1 MSDIQTSPDTAVRP
15 ASALQNFNLKDV
27 WSSPGVRQLAALIGV
42 ALAVAVGVTI
52 FMWGQKPGMQ
62 TLYSGLNTQDEAA
75 MVEALR
81 QAGIEFSQQPGGAI
95 QVAAGDVHSA
105 RLQLASQ
112 GLPRSAGGGF
122 ETMREE
128 QGIGVSQFLENA
140 RYQHALETELSR
152 TISQLQPVRSA
163 RVHLAIP
170 QRSAFVRN
178 RQQPS
183 ASVLLALYPGRRL
196 EDGQVDAVVHLVASS
211 IPELQASKVSV
222 VDEAGR
228 LLNRSGDSAMGLSTT
243 QLEYRTRLEDS
254 YRGRIEQLLL
264 PVLGPGRVSAQ
275 VSVDLDFSALEETR
289 ESYAPDGKVLRSEQ
303 LSENRDVT
311 AEAVG
316 VPGALSNRVPNSDQN
331 DDTDLAT
338 SRQQTRN
345 YEVDRTLS
353 HRRSDPGRLRRV
365 SVAVLVDHVP
375 DLEAGGD
382 STKPLAAGELAQIE
396 NLVKDAVGFDAE
408 RGDTVSISNLSFV
421 TPQAL
426 APVDEPMWDTPLV
439 RNLGRQLLGAAVL
452 LIIAFVVLRPALRA
466 ALNPPYP
473 VREVGPAALGASA
486 PMAAASADGQMQAQ
500 TLADEQ
506 EAPRSAALPPMER
519 KLNVARDAVREDPK
533 RVAQLMKQWVGDD

>member
-1 MSDIQTSPDTAVRP
+1 MSDIQTTATAARP
-15 ASALQNFNLKDV
+15 PSALQNFNLKDL
-27 WSSPGVRQLAALIGV
+27 WSSPGVRQIAALVGV

-62 TLYSGLNTQDEAA
+62 TLYSGLNAQDEAE

-81 QAGIEFSQQPGGAI
+81 QAGITFKQNTAGGAI
-95 QVAAGDVHSA
+95 LVASQDVHRA

-183 ASVLLALYPGRRL
+183 ASVLISMYPGRRM

-222 VDEAGR
+222 VDESGR
-228 LLNRSGDSAMGLSTT
+228 LLNRAGDSALGLSTT
-243 QLEYRTRLEDS
+243 QLEYRTRLEDT

-264 PVLGPGRVSAQ
+264 PVLGAGRVSAQ
-275 VSVDLDFSALEETR
+275 VSADLDFSALEETH
-289 ESYAPDGKVLRSEQ
+289 ESFAPDGKVLRSEQ
-303 LSENRDVT
+303 LSENRDAT
-311 AEAVG
+311 SDAVG
-316 VPGALSNRVPNSDQN
+316 VPGALSNRVPNGGDQAAN
-331 DDTDLAT
+331 GNGQAT
-338 SRQQTRN
+338 SLQQTRN

-353 HRRSDPGRLRRV
+353 HRRSEPGRLRRI

-375 DLEAGGD
+375 DLAAGGD
-382 STKPLAAGELAQIE
+382 QTKPLDASELAQIE
-396 NLVKDAVGFDAE
+396 NLVKDAVGFNAE
-408 RGDTVSISNLSFV
+408 RGDTVSVSNLSFI
-421 TPQAL
+421 TPQEL
-426 APVDEPMWDTPLV
+426 APIAVPLWEKPMV
-439 RNLGRQLLGAAVL
+439 RNIGRQLLGATVL
-452 LIIAFVVLRPALRA
+452 LIIAFVVLRPALRS

-473 VREVGPAALGASA
+473 VREVGPAAL
-486 PMAAASADGQMQAQ
+486 AASSAQ
-500 TLADEQ
+500 SSAAGAMTSSVEDDQ
-506 EAPRSAALPPMER
+506 APRTPTPPPMER
-519 KLNVARDAVREDPK
+519 KLNIARDAVREDPK
-533 RVAQLMKQWVGDD
+533 RVAQLMKQWVGDE

>member
-1 MSDIQTSPDTAVRP
+1 MSDIQPSAAAPSTP
-15 ASALQNFNLKDV
+15 ASSLQNFNLKDV
-27 WSSPGVRQLAALIGV
+27 WASPGVRQIAALVGV

-52 FMWGQKPGMQ
+52 FMWAQKPGMQ
-62 TLYSGLNTQDEAA
+62 TLYSGLNTQDEAE

-81 QAGIEFSQQPGGAI
+81 QAGITFKQNSSGGAI
-95 QVAAGDVHSA
+95 QVAAEDVHRA

-152 TISQLQPVRSA
+152 TISQLKPVRSA

-183 ASVLLALYPGRRL
+183 ASVLVALYPGRRL

-222 VDEAGR
+222 VDESGR
-228 LLNRSGDSAMGLSTT
+228 LLNRSGDAALGLSTT
-243 QLEYRTRLEDS
+243 QLEYRTRLEDT

-303 LSENRDVT
+303 RSENRDVT
-311 AEAVG
+311 NEAVG
-316 VPGALSNRVPNSDQN
+316 VPGALSNRVPNSAEQGEGSR
-331 DDTDLAT
+331 AT
-338 SRQQTRN
+338 SLQQTRN

-353 HRRSDPGRLRRV
+353 HRRSDPGRLRRI
-365 SVAVLVDHVP
+365 SVAVLVDHIP
-375 DLEAGGD
+375 DVAAGGD
-382 STKPLAAGELAQIE
+382 KTKPLDAAELAQIE
-396 NLVKDAVGFDAE
+396 NLVKDAVGFDVE
-408 RGDTVSISNLSFV
+408 RGDTVSVSNLSFIA
-421 TPQAL
+421 PQEL
-426 APVDEPMWDTPLV
+426 APMDVPLWDKPVV
-439 RNLGRQLLGAAVL
+439 RSLGRQLLGAAVL
-452 LIIAFVVLRPALRA
+452 LIIAFVILRPALRS

-473 VREVGPAALGASA
+473 VSEVKPAALAGAPA
-486 PMAAASADGQMQAQ
+486 AAAGAMAAEG
-500 TLADEQ
+500 LDEG
-506 EAPRSAALPPMER
+506 ETPRAPSLPPMER
-519 KLNVARDAVREDPK
+519 KLGIARDAVREDPK

>member
-1 MSDIQTSPDTAVRP
+1 MSDIQTSAAAPSTP
-15 ASALQNFNLKDV
+15 ASSLQNFNLKDV
-27 WSSPGVRQLAALIGV
+27 WASPGVRQIAALVGV

-52 FMWGQKPGMQ
+52 FMWAQKPGMQ
-62 TLYSGLNTQDEAA
+62 TLYSGLNTQDEAE

-81 QAGIEFSQQPGGAI
+81 QAGITFKQNSSGGAI
-95 QVAAGDVHSA
+95 QVAAEDVHRA

-183 ASVLLALYPGRRL
+183 ASVLVALYPGRRL

-222 VDEAGR
+222 VDESGR
-228 LLNRSGDSAMGLSTT
+228 LLNRSGDAALGLSTT
-243 QLEYRTRLEDS
+243 QLEYRTRLEDT

-303 LSENRDVT
+303 RSENRDVT
-311 AEAVG
+311 NEAVG
-316 VPGALSNRVPNSDQN
+316 VPGALSNRVPNSAEQGESSR
-331 DDTDLAT
+331 AT
-338 SRQQTRN
+338 SLQQTRN

-353 HRRSDPGRLRRV
+353 HRRSDPGRLRRI
-365 SVAVLVDHVP
+365 SVAVLVDHIP
-375 DLEAGGD
+375 DVAAGGD
-382 STKPLAAGELAQIE
+382 KTKPLDAAELAQIE
-396 NLVKDAVGFDAE
+396 NLVKDAVGFDVE
-408 RGDTVSISNLSFV
+408 RGDTVSVSNLSFIA
-421 TPQAL
+421 PQEL
-426 APVDEPMWDTPLV
+426 APMDVPLWDKPVV
-439 RNLGRQLLGAAVL
+439 RSLGRQLLGAAVL
-452 LIIAFVVLRPALRA
+452 LIIAFVILRPALRS

-473 VREVGPAALGASA
+473 VSEVKPAALAGA
-486 PMAAASADGQMQAQ
+486 PAAAAGAMAVEGQ
-500 TLADEQ
+500 D
-506 EAPRSAALPPMER
+506 EAPRAAPLPPMER
-519 KLNVARDAVREDPK
+519 KLSIARDAVREDPK

>member
-1 MSDIQTSPDTAVRP
+1 MSDIQTSAAAPSTP
-15 ASALQNFNLKDV
+15 ASSLQNFNLKDV
-27 WSSPGVRQLAALIGV
+27 WASPGVRQIAALVGV

-52 FMWGQKPGMQ
+52 FMWAQKPGMQ
-62 TLYSGLNTQDEAA
+62 TLYSGLNTQDEAE

-81 QAGIEFSQQPGGAI
+81 QAGITFKQNSSGGAI
-95 QVAAGDVHSA
+95 QVAAEDVHRA

-183 ASVLLALYPGRRL
+183 ASVLVALYPGRRL

-222 VDEAGR
+222 VDESGR
-228 LLNRSGDSAMGLSTT
+228 LLNRSGDAALGLSTT
-243 QLEYRTRLEDS
+243 QLEYRTRLEDT

-303 LSENRDVT
+303 RSENRDVT
-311 AEAVG
+311 NEAVG
-316 VPGALSNRVPNSDQN
+316 VPGALSNRVPNSAEQGEGSR
-331 DDTDLAT
+331 AT
-338 SRQQTRN
+338 SLQQTRN

-353 HRRSDPGRLRRV
+353 HRRSDPGRLRRI
-365 SVAVLVDHVP
+365 SVAVLVDHIP
-375 DLEAGGD
+375 DVAAGGD
-382 STKPLAAGELAQIE
+382 KTKPLDAAELAQIE
-396 NLVKDAVGFDAE
+396 NLVKDAVGFDVE
-408 RGDTVSISNLSFV
+408 RGDTVSVSNLSFIA
-421 TPQAL
+421 PQEL
-426 APVDEPMWDTPLV
+426 APMDVPLWDKPVV
-439 RNLGRQLLGAAVL
+439 RSLGRQLLGAAVL
-452 LIIAFVVLRPALRA
+452 LIIAFVILRPALRS

-473 VREVGPAALGASA
+473 VSQVKPAALAGA
-486 PMAAASADGQMQAQ
+486 PAAAAGAMTAEGQ
-500 TLADEQ
+500 D
-506 EAPRSAALPPMER
+506 EAPRAAPLPPMER
-519 KLNVARDAVREDPK
+519 KLSIARDAVREDPK

>member
-1 MSDIQTSPDTAVRP
+1 M
-15 ASALQNFNLKDV
+15 QNFNLKDV
-27 WSSPGVRQLAALIGV
+27 LASPGVRQLAALIGV
-42 ALAVAVGVTI
+42 ALAVAVGVTV

-81 QAGIEFSQQPGGAI
+81 QAGIEFTQDAGGAI
-95 QVAAGDVHSA
+95 QVAAADVHSA

-183 ASVLLALYPGRRL
+183 ASVLLSLYPGRRL

-228 LLNRSGDSAMGLSTT
+228 LLNRSGDAALGLSTT
-243 QLEYRTRLEDS
+243 QLEYRTRLEDT

-289 ESYAPDGKVLRSEQ
+289 ESYSPDGKVLRSEQ
-303 LSENRDVT
+303 LSENRDVSS
-311 AEAVG
+311 EAVG
-316 VPGALSNRVPNSDQN
+316 VPGALSNRVPNSDQATDN
-331 DDTDLAT
+331 DLAT

-382 STKPLAAGELAQIE
+382 KTKPLSTAELSQIE
-396 NLVKDAVGFDAE
+396 SLVKDAVGFNLE

-426 APVDEPMWDTPLV
+426 APIDEPLWDTPLV

-452 LIIAFVVLRPALRA
+452 LIIAFLVLRPALRA
-466 ALNPPYP
+466 ALNTSYP
-473 VREVGPAALGASA
+473 VREVAPAALGSSA
-486 PMAAASADGQMQAQ
+486 AVAAASAAAGGQMRAP
-500 TLADEQ
+500 TDEQ
-506 EAPRSAALPPMER
+506 LEEAPRPATLPPMER

>member
-1 MSDIQTSPDTAVRP
+1 MSDIQTSAAAPSTP
-15 ASALQNFNLKDV
+15 ASSLQNFNLKDV
-27 WSSPGVRQLAALIGV
+27 WASPGVRQIAALVGV

-52 FMWGQKPGMQ
+52 FMWAQKPGMQ
-62 TLYSGLNTQDEAA
+62 TLYSGLNTQDEAE

-81 QAGIEFSQQPGGAI
+81 QAGITFKQNSSGGAI
-95 QVAAGDVHSA
+95 QVAAEDVHRA

-183 ASVLLALYPGRRL
+183 ASVLVALYPGRRL

-222 VDEAGR
+222 VDESGR
-228 LLNRSGDSAMGLSTT
+228 LLNRSGDAALGLSTT
-243 QLEYRTRLEDS
+243 QLEYRTRLEDT

-303 LSENRDVT
+303 RSENRDVT
-311 AEAVG
+311 NEAVG
-316 VPGALSNRVPNSDQN
+316 VPGALSNRVPNSAEQGEGSR
-331 DDTDLAT
+331 AT
-338 SRQQTRN
+338 SLQQTRN

-353 HRRSDPGRLRRV
+353 HRRSDPGRLRRI
-365 SVAVLVDHVP
+365 SVAVLVDHIP
-375 DLEAGGD
+375 DVAAGGD
-382 STKPLAAGELAQIE
+382 KTKPLDAAELAQIE
-396 NLVKDAVGFDAE
+396 NLVKDAVGFDVE
-408 RGDTVSISNLSFV
+408 RGDTVSVSNLSFIA
-421 TPQAL
+421 PQEL
-426 APVDEPMWDTPLV
+426 APMDVPLWDKPVV
-439 RNLGRQLLGAAVL
+439 RSLGRQLLGAAVL
-452 LIIAFVVLRPALRA
+452 LIIAFVILRPALRS

-473 VREVGPAALGASA
+473 VSEVKPAALAGA
-486 PMAAASADGQMQAQ
+486 PAATAGAMTAEGQ
-500 TLADEQ
+500 D
-506 EAPRSAALPPMER
+506 EAPRAAPLPPMER
-519 KLNVARDAVREDPK
+519 KLSIARDAVREDPK

>member
-1 MSDIQTSPDTAVRP
+1 MSDIQTSAAAPSTP
-15 ASALQNFNLKDV
+15 ASSLQNFNLKDV
-27 WSSPGVRQLAALIGV
+27 WASPGVRQIAALVGV

-52 FMWGQKPGMQ
+52 FMWAQKPGMQ
-62 TLYSGLNTQDEAA
+62 TLYSGLNTQDEAD

-81 QAGIEFSQQPGGAI
+81 QAGITFKQNSSGGAI
-95 QVAAGDVHSA
+95 QVAAEDVHRA

-183 ASVLLALYPGRRL
+183 ASVLVALYPGRRL

-222 VDEAGR
+222 VDESGR
-228 LLNRSGDSAMGLSTT
+228 LLNRSGDAALGLSTT
-243 QLEYRTRLEDS
+243 QLEYRTRLEDT

-303 LSENRDVT
+303 RSENRDVT
-311 AEAVG
+311 NEAVG
-316 VPGALSNRVPNSDQN
+316 VPGALSNRVPNSAEQGEGSR
-331 DDTDLAT
+331 AT
-338 SRQQTRN
+338 SLQQTRN

-353 HRRSDPGRLRRV
+353 HRRSDPGRLRRI
-365 SVAVLVDHVP
+365 SVAVLVDHIP
-375 DLEAGGD
+375 DVAAGGD
-382 STKPLAAGELAQIE
+382 KTKPLDAAELAQIE
-396 NLVKDAVGFDAE
+396 NLVKDAVGFDVE
-408 RGDTVSISNLSFV
+408 RGDTVSVSNLSFIA
-421 TPQAL
+421 PQEL
-426 APVDEPMWDTPLV
+426 APMDVPLWDKPVV
-439 RNLGRQLLGAAVL
+439 RSLGRQLLGAAVL
-452 LIIAFVVLRPALRA
+452 LIIAFVILRPALRS

-473 VREVGPAALGASA
+473 VSEVKPAALAGA
-486 PMAAASADGQMQAQ
+486 PAAAAGAMTAEGQ
-500 TLADEQ
+500 D
-506 EAPRSAALPPMER
+506 EAPRAAPLPPMER
-519 KLNVARDAVREDPK
+519 KLSIARDAVREDPK

>member
-1 MSDIQTSPDTAVRP
+1 MSDIQTSAAAPSTP
-15 ASALQNFNLKDV
+15 ASSLQNFNLKDV
-27 WSSPGVRQLAALIGV
+27 WASPGVRQIAALVGV

-52 FMWGQKPGMQ
+52 FMWAQKPGMQ
-62 TLYSGLNTQDEAA
+62 TLYSGLNTQDEAE

-81 QAGIEFSQQPGGAI
+81 QAGISFKQNSSGGAI
-95 QVAAGDVHSA
+95 QVAAEDVHRA

-183 ASVLLALYPGRRL
+183 ASVLVALYPGRRL

-222 VDEAGR
+222 VDESGR
-228 LLNRSGDSAMGLSTT
+228 LLNRSGDAALGLSTT
-243 QLEYRTRLEDS
+243 QLEYRTRLEDT

-303 LSENRDVT
+303 RSENRDVT
-311 AEAVG
+311 NEAVG
-316 VPGALSNRVPNSDQN
+316 VPGALSNRVPNSAEQVEGSR
-331 DDTDLAT
+331 AT
-338 SRQQTRN
+338 SLQQTRN

-353 HRRSDPGRLRRV
+353 HRRSDPGRLRRI
-365 SVAVLVDHVP
+365 SVAVLVDHIP
-375 DLEAGGD
+375 DVAAGGD
-382 STKPLAAGELAQIE
+382 KTKPLDAAELAQIE
-396 NLVKDAVGFDAE
+396 NLVKDAVGFDVE
-408 RGDTVSISNLSFV
+408 RGDTVSVSNLSFIA
-421 TPQAL
+421 PQEL
-426 APVDEPMWDTPLV
+426 APMDVPLWDKPVV
-439 RNLGRQLLGAAVL
+439 RSLGRQLLGAAVL
-452 LIIAFVVLRPALRA
+452 LIIAFVILRPALRS

-473 VREVGPAALGASA
+473 VSEVKPAALAGAPA
-486 PMAAASADGQMQAQ
+486 VAAGAMTAEGQ
-500 TLADEQ
+500 D
-506 EAPRSAALPPMER
+506 EAPRAAPLPPMER
-519 KLNVARDAVREDPK
+519 KLSIARDAVREDPK

>member
-1 MSDIQTSPDTAVRP
+1 MSDIQTSAAAPSTP
-15 ASALQNFNLKDV
+15 ASSLQNFNLKDV
-27 WSSPGVRQLAALIGV
+27 WASPGVRQIAALVGV

-52 FMWGQKPGMQ
+52 FMWAQKPGMQ
-62 TLYSGLNTQDEAA
+62 TLYSGLNTQDEAE

-81 QAGIEFSQQPGGAI
+81 QAGITFKQNSSGGAI
-95 QVAAGDVHSA
+95 QVAAEDVHRA

-183 ASVLLALYPGRRL
+183 ASVLVALYPGRRL

-222 VDEAGR
+222 VDESGR
-228 LLNRSGDSAMGLSTT
+228 LLNRSGDAALGLSTT
-243 QLEYRTRLEDS
+243 QLEYRTRLEDT

-303 LSENRDVT
+303 RSENRDVT
-311 AEAVG
+311 NEAVG
-316 VPGALSNRVPNSDQN
+316 VPGALSNRVPNSAEQGEGSR
-331 DDTDLAT
+331 AT
-338 SRQQTRN
+338 SLQQTRN

-353 HRRSDPGRLRRV
+353 HRRSDPGRLRRI

-375 DLEAGGD
+375 DVAAGGD
-382 STKPLAAGELAQIE
+382 KTKPLDAAELAQIE
-396 NLVKDAVGFDAE
+396 NLVKDAVGFDVE
-408 RGDTVSISNLSFV
+408 RGDTVSVSNLSFIA
-421 TPQAL
+421 PQEL
-426 APVDEPMWDTPLV
+426 APMDVPLWDKPVV
-439 RNLGRQLLGAAVL
+439 RSLGRQLLGAAVL
-452 LIIAFVVLRPALRA
+452 LIIAFVILRPALRS

-473 VREVGPAALGASA
+473 VSEVKPAALAGA
-486 PMAAASADGQMQAQ
+486 PAAAAGAMTAEGQ
-500 TLADEQ
+500 D
-506 EAPRSAALPPMER
+506 EAPRAAPLPPMER
-519 KLNVARDAVREDPK
+519 KLSIARDAVREDPK

>member
-1 MSDIQTSPDTAVRP
+1 MSDIQTSAAAPSTP
-15 ASALQNFNLKDV
+15 ASSLQNFNLKDV
-27 WSSPGVRQLAALIGV
+27 WASPGVRQIAALVGV

-52 FMWGQKPGMQ
+52 FMWAQKPGMQ
-62 TLYSGLNTQDEAA
+62 TLYSGLNTQDEAE

-81 QAGIEFSQQPGGAI
+81 QAGITFKQNSSGGAI
-95 QVAAGDVHSA
+95 QVAAEDVHRA

-183 ASVLLALYPGRRL
+183 ASVLVALYPGRRL

-222 VDEAGR
+222 VDESGR
-228 LLNRSGDSAMGLSTT
+228 LLNRSGDAALGLSTT
-243 QLEYRTRLEDS
+243 QLEYRTRLEDT

-303 LSENRDVT
+303 RSENRDVT
-311 AEAVG
+311 NEAVG
-316 VPGALSNRVPNSDQN
+316 VPGALSNRVPNSAEQGEGSR
-331 DDTDLAT
+331 AT
-338 SRQQTRN
+338 SLQQTRN

-353 HRRSDPGRLRRV
+353 HRRSDPGRLRRI
-365 SVAVLVDHVP
+365 SVAVLVDHIP
-375 DLEAGGD
+375 DVAAGGD
-382 STKPLAAGELAQIE
+382 KTKPLDAAELAQIE
-396 NLVKDAVGFDAE
+396 NLVKDAVGFDVE
-408 RGDTVSISNLSFV
+408 RGDTVSVSNLSFIA
-421 TPQAL
+421 PQEL
-426 APVDEPMWDTPLV
+426 APMDVPLWDKPVV
-439 RNLGRQLLGAAVL
+439 RSLGRQLLGAAVL
-452 LIIAFVVLRPALRA
+452 LIIAFVILRPALRS

-473 VREVGPAALGASA
+473 VSEVKPAALAGA
-486 PMAAASADGQMQAQ
+486 PTAAAGAMAVEGQ
-500 TLADEQ
+500 D
-506 EAPRSAALPPMER
+506 EAPRAAPLPPMER
-519 KLNVARDAVREDPK
+519 KLSIARDAVREDPK

>member
-1 MSDIQTSPDTAVRP
+1 MSDIQTSAAAPSTP
-15 ASALQNFNLKDV
+15 ASSLQNFNLKDV
-27 WSSPGVRQLAALIGV
+27 WASPGVRQIAALVGV

-52 FMWGQKPGMQ
+52 FMWAQKPGMQ
-62 TLYSGLNTQDEAA
+62 TLYSGLNTQDEAE

-81 QAGIEFSQQPGGAI
+81 QAGITFKQNSSGGAI
-95 QVAAGDVHSA
+95 QVAAEDVHRA

-183 ASVLLALYPGRRL
+183 ASVLVALYPGRRL

-222 VDEAGR
+222 VDESGR
-228 LLNRSGDSAMGLSTT
+228 LLNRSGDAALGLSTT
-243 QLEYRTRLEDS
+243 QLEYRTRLEDT

-303 LSENRDVT
+303 RSENRDVT
-311 AEAVG
+311 NEAVG
-316 VPGALSNRVPNSDQN
+316 VPGALSNRVPNSAEQGEGSR
-331 DDTDLAT
+331 AT
-338 SRQQTRN
+338 SLQQTRN

-353 HRRSDPGRLRRV
+353 HRRSDPGRLRRI
-365 SVAVLVDHVP
+365 SVAVLVDHIP
-375 DLEAGGD
+375 DVAAGGD
-382 STKPLAAGELAQIE
+382 KTKPLDAAELAQIE
-396 NLVKDAVGFDAE
+396 NLVKDAVGFDVE
-408 RGDTVSISNLSFV
+408 RGDTVSVSNLSFIA
-421 TPQAL
+421 PQEL
-426 APVDEPMWDTPLV
+426 APMDVPLWDKPVV
-439 RNLGRQLLGAAVL
+439 RSLGRQLLGAAVL
-452 LIIAFVVLRPALRA
+452 LIIAFVILRPALRS

-473 VREVGPAALGASA
+473 VSEVKPAALAGA
-486 PMAAASADGQMQAQ
+486 PAAAAGAMAVEGQ
-500 TLADEQ
+500 D
-506 EAPRSAALPPMER
+506 EAPRAAPLPPMER
-519 KLNVARDAVREDPK
+519 KLSIARDAVREDPK

>member
-1 MSDIQTSPDTAVRP
+1 MSDIQTSAAAPSTP
-15 ASALQNFNLKDV
+15 ASSLQNFNLKDV
-27 WSSPGVRQLAALIGV
+27 WASPGVRQIAALVGV

-52 FMWGQKPGMQ
+52 FMWAQKPGMQ
-62 TLYSGLNTQDEAA
+62 TLYSGLNTQDEAE

-81 QAGIEFSQQPGGAI
+81 QAGITFKQNSSGGAI
-95 QVAAGDVHSA
+95 QVAAEDVHRA

-183 ASVLLALYPGRRL
+183 ASVLVALYPGRRL

-222 VDEAGR
+222 VDESGR
-228 LLNRSGDSAMGLSTT
+228 LLNRSGDAALGLSTT
-243 QLEYRTRLEDS
+243 QLEYRTRLEDT

-303 LSENRDVT
+303 RSENRDVT
-311 AEAVG
+311 NEAVG
-316 VPGALSNRVPNSDQN
+316 VPGALSNRVPNSAEQGEGSR
-331 DDTDLAT
+331 AT
-338 SRQQTRN
+338 SLQQTRN

-353 HRRSDPGRLRRV
+353 HRRSDPGRLRRI

-375 DLEAGGD
+375 DLAAGGD
-382 STKPLAAGELAQIE
+382 QTKPLDAAELAQIE
-396 NLVKDAVGFDAE
+396 NLVKDAVGFDVE
-408 RGDTVSISNLSFV
+408 RGDTVSVSNLSFIA
-421 TPQAL
+421 PQEL
-426 APVDEPMWDTPLV
+426 APMDVPLWDKPVV
-439 RNLGRQLLGAAVL
+439 RSLGRQLLGAAVL
-452 LIIAFVVLRPALRA
+452 LIIAFVILRPALRS

-473 VREVGPAALGASA
+473 VSEVKPAALAGA
-486 PMAAASADGQMQAQ
+486 PAAASGAMTAEGQ
-500 TLADEQ
+500 D
-506 EAPRSAALPPMER
+506 EAPRAAPLPPMER
-519 KLNVARDAVREDPK
+519 KLSIARDAVREDPK

>member
-1 MSDIQTSPDTAVRP
+1 MSDIQTSAAAPSTP
-15 ASALQNFNLKDV
+15 ASSLQNFNLKDV
-27 WSSPGVRQLAALIGV
+27 WASPGVRQIAALVGV

-52 FMWGQKPGMQ
+52 FMWAQKPGMQ
-62 TLYSGLNTQDEAA
+62 TLYSGLNTQDEAE

-81 QAGIEFSQQPGGAI
+81 QAGITFKQNSSGGAI
-95 QVAAGDVHSA
+95 QVAAEDVHRA

-183 ASVLLALYPGRRL
+183 ASVLVALYPGRRL

-222 VDEAGR
+222 VDESGR
-228 LLNRSGDSAMGLSTT
+228 LLNRSGDAALGLSTT
-243 QLEYRTRLEDS
+243 QLEYRTRLEDT

-303 LSENRDVT
+303 RSENRDVT
-311 AEAVG
+311 NEAVG
-316 VPGALSNRVPNSDQN
+316 VPGALSNRVPNSAEQGEGSR
-331 DDTDLAT
+331 AT
-338 SRQQTRN
+338 SLQQTRN

-353 HRRSDPGRLRRV
+353 HRRSDPGRLRRI
-365 SVAVLVDHVP
+365 SVAVLVDHIP
-375 DLEAGGD
+375 DVAAGGD
-382 STKPLAAGELAQIE
+382 KTKPLDAAELAQIE
-396 NLVKDAVGFDAE
+396 NLVKDAVGFDVE
-408 RGDTVSISNLSFV
+408 RGDTVSVSNLSFIA
-421 TPQAL
+421 PQEL
-426 APVDEPMWDTPLV
+426 APMDVPLWDKPVV
-439 RNLGRQLLGAAVL
+439 RSLGRQLLGAAVL
-452 LIIAFVVLRPALRA
+452 LIIAFVILRPALRS

-473 VREVGPAALGASA
+473 VSEVKPAALAGAPA
-486 PMAAASADGQMQAQ
+486 AAAGAMAAEGQ
-500 TLADEQ
+500 D
-506 EAPRSAALPPMER
+506 EAPRAAPLPPMER
-519 KLNVARDAVREDPK
+519 KLSIARDAVREDPK

>member
-1 MSDIQTSPDTAVRP
+1 MSDIQTSAAAPSTP
-15 ASALQNFNLKDV
+15 ASSLQNFNLKDV
-27 WSSPGVRQLAALIGV
+27 WASPGVRQIAALVGV

-52 FMWGQKPGMQ
+52 FMWAQKPGMQ
-62 TLYSGLNTQDEAA
+62 TLYSGLNTQDEAE

-81 QAGIEFSQQPGGAI
+81 QAGITFKQNSSGGAI
-95 QVAAGDVHSA
+95 QVAAEDVHRA

-183 ASVLLALYPGRRL
+183 ASVLVALYPGRRL

-222 VDEAGR
+222 VDESGR
-228 LLNRSGDSAMGLSTT
+228 LLNRSGDAALGLSTT
-243 QLEYRTRLEDS
+243 QLEYRTRLEDT

-303 LSENRDVT
+303 RSENRDVT
-311 AEAVG
+311 NEAVG
-316 VPGALSNRVPNSDQN
+316 VPGALSNRVPNSAEQGEGSR
-331 DDTDLAT
+331 AT
-338 SRQQTRN
+338 SLQQTRN

-353 HRRSDPGRLRRV
+353 HRRSDPGRLRRI
-365 SVAVLVDHVP
+365 SVAVLVDHIP
-375 DLEAGGD
+375 DVAAGGD
-382 STKPLAAGELAQIE
+382 KTKPLDAAELAQIE
-396 NLVKDAVGFDAE
+396 NLVKDAVGFDVE
-408 RGDTVSISNLSFV
+408 RGDTVSVSNLSFIA
-421 TPQAL
+421 PQEL
-426 APVDEPMWDTPLV
+426 APMDVPLWDKPVV
-439 RNLGRQLLGAAVL
+439 RSLGRQLLGAAVL
-452 LIIAFVVLRPALRA
+452 LIIAFVILRPALRS

-473 VREVGPAALGASA
+473 VSEVKPAALAGA
-486 PMAAASADGQMQAQ
+486 PAAAAGAMTAEGQ
-500 TLADEQ
+500 D
-506 EAPRSAALPPMER
+506 EAPRAAPLPPMER
-519 KLNVARDAVREDPK
+519 KLSIARDAVREDPK

>member
-1 MSDIQTSPDTAVRP
+1 MSDIQTSAAAPSTP
-15 ASALQNFNLKDV
+15 ASSLQNFNLKDV
-27 WSSPGVRQLAALIGV
+27 WASPGVRQIAALVGV

-52 FMWGQKPGMQ
+52 FMWAQKPGMQ
-62 TLYSGLNTQDEAA
+62 TLYSGLNTQDEAE

-81 QAGIEFSQQPGGAI
+81 QAGISFKQNSSGGAI
-95 QVAAGDVHSA
+95 QVAAEDVHRA

-183 ASVLLALYPGRRL
+183 ASVLVALYPGRRL

-222 VDEAGR
+222 VDESGR
-228 LLNRSGDSAMGLSTT
+228 LLNRSGDAALGLSTT
-243 QLEYRTRLEDS
+243 QLEYRTRLEDT

-303 LSENRDVT
+303 RSENRDVT
-311 AEAVG
+311 NEAVG
-316 VPGALSNRVPNSDQN
+316 VPGALSNRVPNSAEQGEGSR
-331 DDTDLAT
+331 AT
-338 SRQQTRN
+338 SLQQTRN

-353 HRRSDPGRLRRV
+353 HRRSDPGRLRRI
-365 SVAVLVDHVP
+365 SVAVLVDHIP
-375 DLEAGGD
+375 DVAAGGD
-382 STKPLAAGELAQIE
+382 KTKPLDAAELAQIE
-396 NLVKDAVGFDAE
+396 NLVKDAVGFDVE
-408 RGDTVSISNLSFV
+408 RGDTVSVSNLSFIA
-421 TPQAL
+421 PQEL
-426 APVDEPMWDTPLV
+426 APMDVPLWDKPVV
-439 RNLGRQLLGAAVL
+439 RSLGRQLLGAAVL
-452 LIIAFVVLRPALRA
+452 LIIAFVILRPALRS

-473 VREVGPAALGASA
+473 VSEVKPAALAGA
-486 PMAAASADGQMQAQ
+486 PAAAAGAMTAEGQ
-500 TLADEQ
+500 D
-506 EAPRSAALPPMER
+506 EAPRAAPLPPMER
-519 KLNVARDAVREDPK
+519 KLSIARDAVREDPK